1 VRGRLTRFLR
11 PVAPGGRAAGWMIC
25 GACPT
30 VRGVDL
36 AEVTDELYG
45 LTPEDFRAARDE
57 RAAAARASGD
67 KALAKAIAALR
78 RPVVS
83 AWLVNLL
90 AREATG
96 QIGEL
101 VALGAELR
109 DAQQTLDGDR
119 LRELSTQR
127 RTLVTALV
135 DQAKRLAGRDGRA
148 VSLQVEREVEATLQ
162 AALADP
168 GAATAVSAGQL
179 AGPLSYAG
187 LGVGEV
193 ATPARR
199 QGGRGPAVSATAATA
214 AAKAPRLVR
223 VAPAAPVTGD
233 AAASREAREAAQREA
248 REAAAA
254 ERREREAAAAQRDL
268 ADAAG
273 AVAGAKAALGD
284 AEQTAASARAA
295 LDAVRQR
302 AEQLDRELAE
312 AIAEQ
317 SRATRTLRDAQRGR
331 EAAARALDAAAK
343 RLTRAQVTA
352 AKLEDAAAGPG

>member
-1 VRGRLTRFLR
+1 
-11 PVAPGGRAAGWMIC
+11 
-25 GACPT
+25 
-30 VRGVDL
+30 VDL
-36 AEVTDELYG
+36 AQVTDELYG

-57 RAAAARASGD
+57 HAAAARASGD

-90 AREATG
+90 AREAADRM
-96 QIGEL
+96 GEL
-101 VALGAELR
+101 VSLGDALR

-127 RTLVTALV
+127 RTLVTALA
-135 DQAKRLAGRDGRA
+135 DEAKRLATRDGRA

-168 GAATAVSAGQL
+168 DAAVAVRAGQL

-193 ATPARR
+193 AALARPLPR
-199 QGGRGPAVSATAATA
+199 AGGRGSAAPAE
-214 AAKAPRLVR
+214 KAPRPAR
-223 VAPAAPVTGD
+223 VVPAAPATGD
-233 AAASREAREAAQREA
+233 AAVRREAREAAQREA

-254 ERREREAAAAQRDL
+254 EKQEREAAAARRDL
-268 ADAAG
+268 DDATG
-273 AVAGAKAALGD
+273 ALAGAKATLGE
-284 AEQTAASARAA
+284 AEQTAASAKAA

-312 AIAEQ
+312 TLAEQ
-317 SRATRTLRDAQRGR
+317 SRATRTLREAQRGR
-331 EAAARALDAAAK
+331 EAAVRALDAATK
-343 RLTRAQVTA
+343 RL
-352 AKLEDAAAGPG
+352 AKAETTVRKLADAAPGPG